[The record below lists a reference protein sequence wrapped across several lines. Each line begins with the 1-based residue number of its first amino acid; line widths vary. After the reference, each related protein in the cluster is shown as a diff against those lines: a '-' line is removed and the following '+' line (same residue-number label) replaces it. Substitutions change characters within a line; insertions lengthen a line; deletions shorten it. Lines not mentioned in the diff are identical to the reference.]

1 MKDDRCHEAALS
13 YSLAQQPRKAMVAHQ
28 RALTWVE
35 LFEIALKEELSA
47 EEIGTL
53 AQNTAEALKGKGRY
67 AEAGRVLLEYGRDVK
82 AAVAAL
88 SEGNDFTEAMR
99 IVSLLIRHALRLR
112 SETDGHVSRSGQPLR
127 CPDVACRVG
136 RACRH

>member
-82 AAVAAL
+82 GAVAAL
-88 SEGNDFTEAMR
+88 SEGNDFAEAMR
-99 IVSLLIRHALRLR
+99 IVSVLLRYALGSC
-112 SETDGHVSRSGQPLR
+112 SETDGRELFSGQPVR
-127 CPDVACRVG
+127 CANVDC
-136 RACRH
+136 